1 VPDSLPEVTIYTDGG
16 ADPNPGPGGW
26 GAVLVQGLHTREIS
40 GADPATT
47 NNRMELTAAIMA
59 LRMLRPRCR
68 VQIVTDSQYLRRGI
82 TEWVAT
88 WQRNGWRTAAKQ
100 PVKNQDLWRALQ
112 TAMRPHRV
120 TWHWIK
126 GHAGNPL
133 NERADRLAVTALN
146 TLGVTGQPDMDGPA
160 PGLLE

>member
-82 TEWVAT
+82 TEWVAN
-88 WQRNGWRTAAKQ
+88 WEAHGWRKRNGA
-100 PVKNQDLWRALQ
+100 PVENVDLWQALLKE
-112 TAMRPHRV
+112 TARHEV
-120 TWHWIK
+120 TWRWVR
-126 GHAGNPL
+126 GHAGNAC
-133 NERADRLAVTALN
+133 NERVDALAKKAIPRDR
-146 TLGVTGQPDMDGPA
+146 
-160 PGLLE
+160 